1 MAFRT
6 ILENYL
12 KQEENDDLKGAE
24 KSKEEWL
31 KLRSEMTNRP
41 LYEEHSILIKLG
53 DTLTQKDTPKKFSQ
67 DLEDAFNR
75 NLLKIKNEMN
85 IVKKSKQA
93 KEAEWIREKLPLTK
107 IKTDSLVLKK
117 TGKARNSVLYQDSL
131 SYDYLTKK
139 KTQKRKRSS
148 LIPTQGGK
156 KKRRKT
162 RKKRRKSHNKTKRKR
177 KSRKHKGGVETR
189 FQKAKVNFSRK
200 KAAERMSILQI
211 NREWAKVVKKRKWE
225 QYIQLPPSNPQEGGR
240 RKKLDVKRR
249 AKKR

>member
-162 RKKRRKSHNKTKRKR
+162 RKKRRKS
-177 KSRKHKGGVETR
+177 RKHKGGVETR
-189 FQKAKVNFSRK
+189 FQKAMANFSRK

-211 NREWAKVVKKRKWE
+211 NREWAKVVKKRKWK
-225 QYIQLPPSNPQEGGR
+225 QYIPLPPSNPQEGGR

>member
-162 RKKRRKSHNKTKRKR
+162 RKKRRKS
-177 KSRKHKGGVETR
+177 RKHKGGVETR
-189 FQKAKVNFSRK
+189 FQKAKTNFSRK
-200 KAAERMSILQI
+200 KAAEGMSILQI
-211 NREWAKVVKKRKWE
+211 NREWAKVVKKRKWK
-225 QYIQLPPSNPQEGGR
+225 QYIPLPPSNPQEGGR

-249 AKKR
+249 AKKDK